1 MSFFSRVMNQQAEM
15 KLVRVTSLL
24 FIVLLMLT
32 VLILPLLFFHSHM
45 YVLLI
50 SYSLTQWINWTY
62 DLSVYK
68 FFISLSC
75 ILFSE
80 DIISF

>member
-32 VLILPLLFFHSHM
+32 VLILPLQFLHSHM
-45 YVLLI
+45 YFLLLI
-50 SYSLTQWINWTY
+50 SYNLT
-62 DLSVYK
+62 K
-68 FFISLSC
+68 
-75 ILFSE
+75 
-80 DIISF
+80 